1 MASKKSYFLVSTVI
15 IFAILYCGFLGG
27 KFDPE
32 SISKNLI
39 SKQKEVTDMSYNE
52 KMTMFIGNNP
62 TTTESN
68 YLIKKPDMYK
78 RVDWVNSSIY
88 FTVVSNGRTTWGYDP
103 IKNIAY
109 SINNT
114 SQSPLSNPP
123 TYIEFFNDMSN
134 NYTTNYK
141 GIEYLEGVQAY
152 KLEIF
157 PSKQNGSGSSHYF
170 LWVDPKIW
178 MPLKIQSYSGDKLL
192 MTLEYENY
200 SINSGIKDTEFEFKT
215 PKGATVV
222 DI

>member
-1 MASKKSYFLVSTVI
+1 MTSKSSYFFVSAII
-15 IFAILYCGFLGG
+15 IFAILYCGFPGN
-27 KFDPE
+27 KFDTE

-39 SKQKEVTDMSYNE
+39 NEQKEITDMSYDE
-52 KMTMFIGNNP
+52 KLTIFIGNKS

-68 YLIKKPDMYK
+68 YLIKKPNMYK

-88 FTVVSNGRTTWGYDP
+88 FTVISDGRTVWGHDP
-103 IKNIAY
+103 IKNTAY
-109 SINNT
+109 LINNT
-114 SQSPLSNPP
+114 SKSPLSNPP
-123 TYIEFFNDMSN
+123 TYREFLSCVSN

-141 GIEYLEGVQAY
+141 GIEYLEGIQTY

-157 PSKQNGSGSSHYF
+157 PSKQNGPASSHYF

-192 MTLEYENY
+192 MALEYENY
-200 SINSGIKDTEFEFKT
+200 SINSGIKDAEFEFKP
-215 PKGATVV
+215 PKGTTVV